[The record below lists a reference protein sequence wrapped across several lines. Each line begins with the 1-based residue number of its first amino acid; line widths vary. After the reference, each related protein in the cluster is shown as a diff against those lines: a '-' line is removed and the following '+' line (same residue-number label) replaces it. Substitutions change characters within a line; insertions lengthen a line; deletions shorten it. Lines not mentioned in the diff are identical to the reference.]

1 MGDFVLKY
9 DIYSD
14 INKRTGGDIYIGVV
28 GPVRTGKSTFI
39 KRFMELMVLPNLED
53 KNQLDRTKDELPQ
66 SAAGRTIMT
75 TEPKFVPNK
84 AQTIKL
90 GDDIEVN
97 VRIIDSVGYMV
108 EGATGHIEDG
118 EERMVK
124 TPWFDYDI
132 PFSKAAEIGTQKVIK
147 DHSTIGIVV
156 TSDGSFGEFERQN
169 YYEPEKRT
177 IDELKSLSKPFVVI
191 LNSNKPHAKETKELA
206 EEISRENNVSVLPVN
221 IAQLKLED
229 INSILLEV
237 LENFQISQVGFF
249 VPKWVEMLE
258 PAHFLKSEIINYA
271 KETLSKLNYMKD
283 VDGINSCEACQY
295 INQVKVTKKDMA
307 TGNVNVLMEID
318 DSYYYEILSGLTK
331 TNIANEYELI
341 STLKELVELKEE
353 LSKVKD
359 AMNSVNLKGYGVVVP
374 KRDEITLEEP
384 EIIKNGSKFGIKI
397 KAKAPSIHMIKADVL
412 TEIAPIVGS
421 EEQAKDLMNFIK
433 ETEDDEAGIWDTNIF
448 GKTIE
453 QIVNDGI
460 SMKINRL
467 SDETQNKMQD
477 TISKITNDSKGGV
490 ICIIL

>member
-9 DIYSD
+9 DIYND

-66 SAAGRTIMT
+66 SAAGKTIMT
-75 TEPKFVPNK
+75 TEPKFIPNK

-90 GDDIEVN
+90 GDGIEVN
-97 VRIIDSVGYMV
+97 VRIIDCVGYMV

-118 EERMVK
+118 EERLVK

-147 DHSTIGIVV
+147 EHSTIGIVV
-156 TSDGSFGEFERQN
+156 TSDGSFGDIDRKN

-191 LNSNKPHAKETKELA
+191 LNTNKPHAKETLELKEKIA
-206 EEISRENNVSVLPVN
+206 KENNVSVLPVN
-221 IAQLKLED
+221 IEQLKLED

-249 VPKWVEMLE
+249 VPKWVEMLDSS
-258 PAHFLKSEIINYA
+258 HFLKSEIINYA
-271 KETLSKLNYMKD
+271 KETLSKLNNMKD
-283 VDGINSCEACQY
+283 VYAISSCESCQY
-295 INQVKVTKKDMA
+295 INQVKIIKKDMA
-307 TGNVNVLMEID
+307 TGNVNILMEID

-331 TNIANEYELI
+331 TNISNEYELI

-374 KRDEITLEEP
+374 KREEIILEEP
-384 EIIKNGSKFGIKI
+384 EIIKNGNKFGIKI

-421 EEQAKDLMNFIK
+421 EEQAKDLISFIK
-433 ETEDDEAGIWDTNIF
+433 ETENDESGIWDTNIF

-460 SMKINRL
+460 LMKINRL

>member
-84 AQTIKL
+84 AQTIRL

-156 TSDGSFGEFERQN
+156 TSDGSFGCLL
-169 YYEPEKRT
+169 YT
-177 IDELKSLSKPFVVI
+177 SDAADE
-191 LNSNKPHAKETKELA
+191 
-206 EEISRENNVSVLPVN
+206 
-221 IAQLKLED
+221 
-229 INSILLEV
+229 
-237 LENFQISQVGFF
+237 
-249 VPKWVEMLE
+249 
-258 PAHFLKSEIINYA
+258 
-271 KETLSKLNYMKD
+271 
-283 VDGINSCEACQY
+283 
-295 INQVKVTKKDMA
+295 
-307 TGNVNVLMEID
+307 
-318 DSYYYEILSGLTK
+318 
-331 TNIANEYELI
+331 
-341 STLKELVELKEE
+341 
-353 LSKVKD
+353 
-359 AMNSVNLKGYGVVVP
+359 
-374 KRDEITLEEP
+374 
-384 EIIKNGSKFGIKI
+384 
-397 KAKAPSIHMIKADVL
+397 
-412 TEIAPIVGS
+412 
-421 EEQAKDLMNFIK
+421 
-433 ETEDDEAGIWDTNIF
+433 
-448 GKTIE
+448 
-453 QIVNDGI
+453 
-460 SMKINRL
+460 
-467 SDETQNKMQD
+467 
-477 TISKITNDSKGGV
+477 
-490 ICIIL
+490 